1 MRGMKLLQDQFA
13 ASPLM
18 ARFLPYLIFVALTAL
33 QGQLGT
39 GSEYWVYLAKTLVG
53 AWLVWLARPYV
64 TEARWAFSWEAVAVG
79 VGVCGLWVGLDPY
92 YPRLG
97 ELAVK
102 FGLSAPQDPAL
113 AAAPLWNPFAQFGAG
128 SALGWLFVGVR
139 LAGSTLVVPPLEEA
153 FFRSC
158 LYRYL
163 IRADFTAVPLG
174 TLAWTPLVVTSVAF
188 GLIHFQWLAGVLC
201 GLAYVGLMIHK
212 QRLGDVLT
220 AHAITNFLLGIWVV
234 WQGAWQFW

>member
-1 MRGMKLLQDQFA
+1 MKLLKDQFT

-18 ARFLPYLIFVALTAL
+18 ARFLPYLIFVALTSL
-33 QGQLGT
+33 QGQLGA

-79 VGVCGLWVGLDPY
+79 VGVCVLWVGLDPY

-97 ELAVK
+97 ELSVK
-102 FGLSAPQDPAL
+102 LVLSAPKDPAQ
-113 AAAPLWNPFAQFGAG
+113 AAAPLWNPFVQFGAG

-139 LAGSTLVVPPLEEA
+139 IAGSTLVVPPLEEA
-153 FFRSC
+153 FFRSF

-163 IRADFTAVPLG
+163 IQADFTAVPLG
-174 TLAWTPLVVTSVAF
+174 TLAWTPLVVSAVGF
-188 GLIHFQWLAGVLC
+188 GLIHFQWFAGILC
-201 GLAYVGLMIHK
+201 GFAYLGLMIHK
-212 QRLGDVLT
+212 QRLGDVMT
-220 AHAITNFLLGIWVV
+220 AHAITNFLLGVWVV
-234 WQGAWQFW
+234 WKGAWQFW